1 MSRDLSSIRLSRL
14 NSLVL
19 AFYSTPRMTKQEI
32 MNRLEYSNQRTLERD
47 LAFLRN
53 EYAVDIDYNRSTRQF
68 VFHGRGKFLVST
80 ILTEREVTSM
90 AAGLKMAA
98 HFLPHLEEACQDL
111 WGKLKGVLPEGLPE
125 KGEKLALSSVV
136 ALPVSS
142 MDPAV
147 FETLVNAV
155 NDRKTVRLRY
165 CSPYGDCETREHV
178 VSPWGMYFRAHAWY
192 LWSWSCEKEH
202 PMTLRIGRISSIV
215 AFGTPPYVEPPKDQN
230 VESYASSAWYGCT
243 GDEIHD
249 VAIEVEPPLAKVV
262 GETVWHPSQKIEER
276 EDGSILL
283 YAKVPHLGDVARW
296 VMASSPYARV
306 LQPLELKQQIHE
318 LGAKA
323 SKDHC

>member
-32 MNRLEYSNQRTLERD
+32 MNCLEYSNQRTLERD
-47 LAFLRN
+47 LAFLRD
-53 EYAVDIDYNRSTRQF
+53 EYAVDIEYNRSMRQY

-80 ILTEREVTSM
+80 TLTEREVTSM

-98 HFLPHLEEACQDL
+98 HFLPHLEGPCQDL

-142 MDPAV
+142 MDQAV

-155 NDRKTVRLRY
+155 NDKKTVRLRY

-178 VSPWGMYFRAHAWY
+178 VCPWGVYFRAHAWY
-192 LWSWSCEKEH
+192 LWSWSCEKDH

-215 AFGTPPYVEPPKDQN
+215 AYGTPPYVEAPHDQD
-230 VESYASSAWYGCT
+230 VESYASSAWYGCA
-243 GDEIHD
+243 GEEIHD
-249 VAIEVEPPLAKVV
+249 VAIEVKPPLARVV

-276 EDGSILL
+276 DNGSILL
-283 YAKVPHLGDVARW
+283 TATVPNLGDVARW

-306 LQPLELKQQIHE
+306 IQPLELINQIHD
-318 LGAKA
+318 LGEKTCEN
-323 SKDHC
+323 HC